1 MSLNLENSCTKSIE
15 LTRYQGFPGGSGGKE
30 STCNAGDLSSVPGS
44 GRSSGEGNGYPL
56 QYSCLE
62 NPMDRGAW
70 WATIHR
76 VANSGARLPWLS
88 MHTWLII
95 FHGKCHKKRNQR
107 IILKKIFLLEIW
119 WIVAIWVGVQI
130 TSIRRQRGWSDY
142 WSPCRLL
149 SPPAYQILMC
159 YRQRLALGR
168 ECTESSWGCESWRG
182 PQGWSWKPPTFKC
195 QMWAVEGPSTSG
207 CGCEERAGRAWE
219 DWVGSS
225 IFWQHPDGTPVSRQG
240 KFAKLH
246 RIPCMI
252 SPGRIWVQNHTN
264 RWVNPSHYFGNFC
277 LSKGYTYIG
286 SYAI

>member
-88 MHTWLII
+88 MYTWLII

-149 SPPAYQILMC
+149 SPPRLSDPHVLQAKAGFGERM
-159 YRQRLALGR
+159 YREFLR
-168 ECTESSWGCESWRG
+168 
-182 PQGWSWKPPTFKC
+182 
-195 QMWAVEGPSTSG
+195 MWVMERTTRVELEATHFQVSDVG
-207 CGCEERAGRAWE
+207 CGRA
-219 DWVGSS
+219 
-225 IFWQHPDGTPVSRQG
+225 IN
-240 KFAKLH
+240 
-246 RIPCMI
+246 
-252 SPGRIWVQNHTN
+252 IWV
-264 RWVNPSHYFGNFC
+264 WVWGKSWESLGG
-277 LSKGYTYIG
+277 LSGL
-286 SYAI
+286 

>member
-1 MSLNLENSCTKSIE
+1 MGWIPGWGRS
-15 LTRYQGFPGGSGGKE
+15 PGGGH
-30 STCNAGDLSSVPGS
+30 
-44 GRSSGEGNGYPL
+44 GNPL

-149 SPPAYQILMC
+149 SPPLIRSSCATGKGWLWGENV
-159 YRQRLALGR
+159 QRVP
-168 ECTESSWGCESWRG
+168 EC
-182 PQGWSWKPPTFKC
+182 
-195 QMWAVEGPSTSG
+195 PS
-207 CGCEERAGRAWE
+207 
-219 DWVGSS
+219 
-225 IFWQHPDGTPVSRQG
+225 P
-240 KFAKLH
+240 
-246 RIPCMI
+246 I
-252 SPGRIWVQNHTN
+252 SPLYWHCT
-264 RWVNPSHYFGNFC
+264 
-277 LSKGYTYIG
+277 
-286 SYAI
+286 